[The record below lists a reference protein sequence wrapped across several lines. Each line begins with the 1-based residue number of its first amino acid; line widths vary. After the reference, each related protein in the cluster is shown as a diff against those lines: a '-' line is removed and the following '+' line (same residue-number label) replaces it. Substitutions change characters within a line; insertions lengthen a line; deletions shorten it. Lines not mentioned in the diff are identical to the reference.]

1 QLRHDHEG
9 DRRDGSA
16 PSTRRRFS
24 GVSIGQSVA
33 VGEALPRRIAGNW
46 ITEPRQLTDNVH
58 STRSSHREALLE
70 HLFAGEVMKHLWRRG
85 DWRLPDAGEGCPG
98 VRRRPAGRVAI
109 GPGDSPRTAGQPRTD
124 TRLGADASRPES
136 RAQRW
141 LAEPR
146 ACAQTAGGLGP

>member
-1 QLRHDHEG
+1 MSCDRAPSRGTRVHGQLRHDHEG

-85 DWRLPDAGEGCPG
+85 DWRLEVLKPHVDDGGSDL
-98 VRRRPAGRVAI
+98 V
-109 GPGDSPRTAGQPRTD
+109 
-124 TRLGADASRPES
+124 
-136 RAQRW
+136 
-141 LAEPR
+141 LA
-146 ACAQTAGGLGP
+146 